1 MPSETL
7 ENHLENIAWIALS
20 ISLFILSTSTMNRL
34 TAEIDGQRLRAAA
47 LLVKDCLELSW
58 KTGCTLK
65 VPIPDSLGKGK
76 MRVEIRAGTV
86 VALDDERS
94 SAISLDVPV
103 RDSVIQAG
111 GTYKIVRE
119 DGVVIIEEIKK

>member
-20 ISLFILSTSTMNRL
+20 LSLFVLSTATMNGL
-34 TAEIDGQRLRAAA
+34 TAGLDSQRLRAAA

-58 KTGCTLK
+58 KTGCSLK
-65 VPIPDSLGKGK
+65 VSIPDSLGSWK

-86 VALDDERS
+86 IALDDERS
-94 SAISLDVPV
+94 SEVSLGVPV
-103 RDSVIQAG
+103 RDSTIQSG
-111 GTYKIVRE
+111 GTYRIVRAG
-119 DGVVIIEEIKK
+119 GVMMIEEVVG